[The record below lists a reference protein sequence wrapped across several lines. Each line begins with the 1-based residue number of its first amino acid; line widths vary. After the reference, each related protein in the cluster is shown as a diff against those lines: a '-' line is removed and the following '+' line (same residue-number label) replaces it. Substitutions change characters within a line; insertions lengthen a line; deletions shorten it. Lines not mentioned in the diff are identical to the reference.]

1 MPIDP
6 DVQLE
11 LDNLS
16 TAITNI
22 NSTLSNLQSQITT
35 LNSSLAG
42 TASALAATTADL
54 GDTKGNLESTAAK
67 HHSFIEEFAKAFSPD
82 QVDGGA
88 WSLKDSGGYY
98 SNDKP
103 YDHPVS
109 RFPSRSEGEF

>member
-11 LDNLS
+11 LDNISDAISTINTTLS
-16 TAITNI
+16 SLQSQLTSLS
-22 NSTLSNLQSQITT
+22 STLSTT
-35 LNSSLAG
+35 MSD
-42 TASALAATTADL
+42 LAATTADL
-54 GDTKGNLESTAAK
+54 GDTKDNLESTAAK

-82 QVDGGA
+82 QTEGGA
-88 WSLKDSGGYY
+88 WSLEDSGGYY

-109 RFPSRSEGEF
+109 RYPARSTGEF